1 MIFWHCGLS
10 PLSLPPLSTKNTEV
24 FLTRAILRN
33 PYNIKNRPLSS
44 IQEESGRFIMM
55 RLMFQFFALA
65 SSASCTPEIMLFSC
79 SLL

>member
-33 PYNIKNRPLSS
+33 PSHMPNNGLSPLS
-44 IQEESGRFIMM
+44 RPP
-55 RLMFQFFALA
+55 LPAKHAKVLLA
-65 SSASCTPEIMLFSC
+65 RAILRK
-79 SLL
+79 LL